1 MAEKINHNN
10 ISLDKAFQIIEYLS
24 LSNIPLSVSEISQ
37 KLNFNRATTNNLLG
51 TMLSHKYVTKDRY
64 GKYSISSKFFEI
76 GCAYHNN
83 NPLVQAFV
91 QQNFFET
98 HNYNCAFGLSIPV
111 YPQKGILLCV
121 QNHMDNFD
129 DIPLV
134 GNSLPLYA
142 SGAGKLILAYSSE
155 EYRDLFFST
164 HELLPL
170 TPQTITDRDT
180 LERELV
186 LAKTQGY
193 AQDNCEVRPNLCCVS
208 APVFNAEQALAAAV
222 SITGSKDFI
231 LSNESKL
238 IKDIT
243 SCAQLITYRIGG
255 QTP

>member
-1 MAEKINHNN
+1 MAEKTNHNN

-37 KLNFNRATTNNLLG
+37 KLNFNRATT
-51 TMLSHKYVTKDRY
+51 
-64 GKYSISSKFFEI
+64 SKFFEI

-155 EYRDLFFST
+155 EYRDLFFAT

-208 APVFNAEQALAAAV
+208 APVFNAEQTLAAAV

-255 QTP
+255 QAP

>member
-1 MAEKINHNN
+1 
-10 ISLDKAFQIIEYLS
+10 
-24 LSNIPLSVSEISQ
+24 
-37 KLNFNRATTNNLLG
+37 
-51 TMLSHKYVTKDRY
+51 
-64 GKYSISSKFFEI
+64 
-76 GCAYHNN
+76 
-83 NPLVQAFV
+83 
-91 QQNFFET
+91 
-98 HNYNCAFGLSIPV
+98 
-111 YPQKGILLCV
+111 
-121 QNHMDNFD
+121 MDNFD

-155 EYRDLFFST
+155 EYRDLFFAT

-208 APVFNAEQALAAAV
+208 APVFNAEQTLAAAV

-255 QTP
+255 QAP

>member
-1 MAEKINHNN
+1 MAEKTNHNN

-155 EYRDLFFST
+155 EYRDLFFAT
-164 HELLPL
+164 
-170 TPQTITDRDT
+170 
-180 LERELV
+180 
-186 LAKTQGY
+186 
-193 AQDNCEVRPNLCCVS
+193 QDNCEVRPNLCCLS
-208 APVFNAEQALAAAV
+208 APVFNAEQTLAAAV

-255 QTP
+255 QAP

>member
-1 MAEKINHNN
+1 MAEKTNHNN

-155 EYRDLFFST
+155 DTVICF
-164 HELLPL
+164 LPH
-170 TPQTITDRDT
+170 T
-180 LERELV
+180 
-186 LAKTQGY
+186 
-193 AQDNCEVRPNLCCVS
+193 NC
-208 APVFNAEQALAAAV
+208 FH
-222 SITGSKDFI
+222 
-231 LSNESKL
+231 
-238 IKDIT
+238 
-243 SCAQLITYRIGG
+243 
-255 QTP
+255 